1 MNLGMDMDQIMHEL
15 LIPFTYDYM
24 FKAMWV
30 SALVGGACAFL
41 SVYLV
46 LKGWSMMGDALA
58 HSVVPGVAAAYI
70 LQLPYAVGAFFA
82 GILASSTMGLIKQK
96 TRLREDVVTGLVFTS
111 MFALGLLMAS
121 LHPMAVNIQR
131 IVLGNI
137 LAISDEDVV
146 QVAIIAGIS
155 LAILWLKWKDFMLV
169 FFDENHARIV
179 GINVTLLK
187 VMFFSLLSACT
198 VAALQTVG
206 AVLVVAMLI
215 TPGATAYLLT
225 DRFRNM
231 IYISIGVGVVGSFLG
246 AYLSYFMDGATGGVI
261 VVVQVL
267 IFLAAFIFAPKH
279 GLRAVRLHTIPGKLP
294 NSEGVTL

>member
-1 MNLGMDMDQIMHEL
+1 MLHAL
-15 LIPFTYDYM
+15 LVPFTYDYM

-46 LKGWSMMGDALA
+46 LKGWSLMGDALA

-82 GILASSTMGLIKQK
+82 GLLASSAMGLIKQK

-111 MFALGLLMAS
+111 LFALGLLMAS
-121 LHPMAVNIQR
+121 LHPTAVNIQS

-137 LAISDEDVV
+137 LAISDDDVV
-146 QVAIIAGIS
+146 QVAAIAAVS
-155 LAILWLKWKDFMLV
+155 LAILCLKWRDLMAV
-169 FFDENHARIV
+169 FFDEQHARIA
-179 GINVTLLK
+179 GINAMRLKLL
-187 VMFFSLLSACT
+187 FFALLTACT

-225 DRFRNM
+225 DRFKTM
-231 IYISIGVGVVGSFLG
+231 LLISMVVGVAGSFIG
-246 AYLSYFMDGATGGVI
+246 AYLSYFLDGATGGVI
-261 VVVQVL
+261 VVVQVA
-267 IFLAAFIFAPKH
+267 IFVTAFVFAPKH
-279 GLRAVRLHTIPGKLP
+279 GLRAARRHGLGMA
-294 NSEGVTL
+294 S